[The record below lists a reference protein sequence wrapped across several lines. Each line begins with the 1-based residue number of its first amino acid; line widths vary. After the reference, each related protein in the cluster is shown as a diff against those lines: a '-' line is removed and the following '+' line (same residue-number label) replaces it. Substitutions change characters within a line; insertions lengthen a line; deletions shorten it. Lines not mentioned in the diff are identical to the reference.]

1 VLLFI
6 EDFSI
11 NSTIM
16 ASLERT
22 QRRKQVL
29 FPQKLWEILEDPRW
43 AEWISWHDNGRSVMI
58 QSRQAFAENVMLV
71 YWVSQQRKPSAE
83 SASSKPAWEK
93 AWNSFDRQLRNYNFK
108 KLDTVNMIV
117 FAHVS
122 LNITELDISLKFDQN
137 LTFQS

>member
-1 VLLFI
+1 
-6 EDFSI
+6 
-11 NSTIM
+11 
-16 ASLERT
+16 
-22 QRRKQVL
+22 
-29 FPQKLWEILEDPRW
+29 
-43 AEWISWHDNGRSVMI
+43 MI